1 MTDFNFQIGD
11 KFFEWD
17 SEKAKKNKIKHGV
30 SFKVAAKVFEDENR
44 IERPDY
50 KHSQDEER
58 WQVIGKVDEVLF
70 VVYTER
76 GNITR
81 LISAREADDTE
92 KEIYYGDSDLY
103 FT

>member
-1 MTDFNFQIGD
+1 MTNINFQTEDRI
-11 KFFEWD
+11 FEWD
-17 SEKAKKNKIKHGV
+17 SEKAKINKIKHGI
-30 SFKVAAKVFEDENR
+30 SFKTATKVFDDENR

-58 WQVIGKVDEVLF
+58 WQVIGKVGEVLF

-81 LISAREADDTE
+81 IISAREADD
-92 KEIYYGDSDLY
+92 KEREFYYGDGDLY

>member
-1 MTDFNFQIGD
+1 MTDINFQTENRT
-11 KFFEWD
+11 FEWD
-17 SEKAKKNKIKHGV
+17 ENKDKINKIKHGV
-30 SFKVAAKVFEDENR
+30 SFKVATKVFEDENR

-50 KHSQDEER
+50 NHSQEEDR
-58 WQVIGKVDEVLF
+58 WQVIGKVHEVLF

-76 GNITR
+76 GDVTR
-81 LISAREADDTE
+81 LISAREADDLE

>member
-1 MTDFNFQIGD
+1 MTDINFQSGERV
-11 KFFEWD
+11 FQWD
-17 SEKAKKNKIKHGV
+17 SNKAKANKIKHGI
-30 SFKVAAKVFEDENR
+30 SFKLATKVFEDNNR

-50 KHSQDEER
+50 EHSQDEER
-58 WQVIGKVDEVLF
+58 WQVIGKVEEVLF

-76 GNITR
+76 GDATR

-92 KEIYYGDSDLY
+92 KEIYYGNSDLY

>member
-1 MTDFNFQIGD
+1 MANFEYQSGEQI
-11 KFFEWD
+11 FQWD
-17 SEKAKKNKIKHGV
+17 TNKAKANKIKHGIG
-30 SFKVAAKVFEDENR
+30 FKVAVKVFEDENR
-44 IERPDY
+44 IERRDY

-58 WQVIGKVDEVLF
+58 WQVIGKVEEVLF

-81 LISAREADDTE
+81 IISAREANDME
-92 KEIYYGDSDLY
+92 KEWYYGNGDLY

>member
-1 MTDFNFQIGD
+1 MTNINFQTEDRI
-11 KFFEWD
+11 FEWD
-17 SEKAKKNKIKHGV
+17 SEKAKINKIKHGI
-30 SFKVAAKVFEDENR
+30 SFKTAIKVFDDENR
-44 IERPDY
+44 IERHDY

-58 WQVIGKVDEVLF
+58 WQVIGKVGEVLF

-81 LISAREADDTE
+81 IISAREADDKE
-92 KEIYYGDSDLY
+92 KEIYYGNSDVY

>member
-81 LISAREADDTE
+81 LISARKSTAYERSL
-92 KEIYYGDSDLY
+92 YYGNRDLY